1 MNGKMYL
8 APGHLRG
15 ESREEGQRRR
25 HNENK
30 TRTRAW
36 ILEIRK
42 KEAARLIEAGKL
54 VEEKIGS
61 FEDVPFGKAK
71 R

>member
-8 APGHLRG
+8 APGHLPG
-15 ESREEGQRRR
+15 ESKEEGQRRR
-25 HNENK
+25 HTENK
-30 TRTRAW
+30 VRTKAW

-42 KEAARLIEAGKL
+42 REAAKLMEARQM
-54 VEEKIGS
+54 VEERIGS
-61 FEDVPFGKAK
+61 FEDVPFGVT

>member
-8 APGHLRG
+8 APGHMPG
-15 ESREEGQRRR
+15 ESREQGQRRR
-25 HNENK
+25 HTENK
-30 TRTRAW
+30 TKTKAW

-42 KEAARLIEAGKL
+42 KEAARLVEARQL

-61 FEDVPFGKAK
+61 FEDVPFGVS